1 MDIEPTTPHAHT
13 RRQKILHKRDK
24 TSLIPQAK
32 ENEFRIGKLSLLS
45 FMSTKCWSLCENLVS
60 ASLLIAKKTEQ
71 TQLIKMK
78 TEALRLFYYYQ
89 KQAVAT
95 KNNKELNP
103 VLEDYDLKMNDLIDR
118 ILVIPTLKAISDKK

>member
-1 MDIEPTTPHAHT
+1 
-13 RRQKILHKRDK
+13 
-24 TSLIPQAK
+24 
-32 ENEFRIGKLSLLS
+32 
-45 FMSTKCWSLCENLVS
+45 MSTKCWSLCENLVS